1 MKRKPVAKTRSDGG
15 VFSGNAQ
22 VDAAL
27 RELAKI
33 LSDIACNEQGS
44 TRTQPEKEQPVP
56 KGVSGHEATKENPAR
71 QRRGNDDIEVTK
83 DVSFQC

>member
-27 RELAKI
+27 SELAKV
-33 LSDIACNEQGS
+33 LSDIARNEQVD
-44 TRTQPEKEQPVP
+44 TRMQPEKEPPDYP
-56 KGVSGHEATKENPAR
+56 KE
-71 QRRGNDDIEVTK
+71 
-83 DVSFQC
+83 